1 MPPFAT
7 VFGNEW
13 MKIYPANLY
22 LSHSKVPPN
31 PVLRAWAAISYIFAE
46 RGRGASIVEWNRRPW
61 LPFPSTVAAE
71 TWHARPSWGRASA
84 PGAVLV
90 AVHPLG
96 RSGNHP
102 QNTKTGHRSAG

>member
-1 MPPFAT
+1 MALTQPLSVVAPRGSLSYPTDLRPSLVPAKIAGKWAVVPQFAT

-46 RGRGASIVEWNRRPW
+46 KGPRGVDRRMEP
-61 LPFPSTVAAE
+61 PTVAALPE
-71 TWHARPSWGRASA
+71 
-84 PGAVLV
+84 
-90 AVHPLG
+90 
-96 RSGNHP
+96 
-102 QNTKTGHRSAG
+102 HRCR

>member
-13 MKIYPANLY
+13 MKIYPAD
-22 LSHSKVPPN
+22 LSPAHSKVHANAVLTPVSRSVTN
-31 PVLRAWAAISYIFAE
+31 PTRG
-46 RGRGASIVEWNRRPW
+46 GRGASIVEWNRRPW

-96 RSGNHP
+96 RTGTHP
-102 QNTKTGHRSAG
+102 QKAKTRLKSAG

>member
-13 MKIYPANLY
+13 MKIYPVDFSLA
-22 LSHSKVPPN
+22 HSKVHAN
-31 PVLRAWAAISYIFAE
+31 AALSACAAISE
-46 RGRGASIVEWNRRPW
+46 KSNEKGRGASIVEWNRRPW

-90 AVHPLG
+90 AVHPLA
-96 RSGNHP
+96 RTGNHP
-102 QNTKTGHRSAG
+102 KKAKTRLTSEG